1 VSDAS
6 KDWPDASTRYC
17 AVLGHPI
24 RHSASPAMQNAG
36 FSVLRLN
43 WRYLAFDVH
52 PDQLRAAVEGARVM
66 GFIGL
71 NLTVPHKLLAVNL
84 VDVLDGQAKAWGA
97 VNTIA
102 FETRVAGGNW
112 VPLGSVGA
120 IEVGDVRSRGYNTD
134 GDALVHSLREEF
146 SRESWRGASVLLL
159 GAGGAARSTALRLAQ
174 EEVGRLC
181 LANRTTARS
190 AELAKEIATHYP
202 KIKLVVSI
210 IDSKQSLQWSADAP
224 PNVTVITGFPNDQI
238 DLVINATS
246 LGLKADDPLPIS
258 AEWLRTKRPPFAY
271 DLVYRPRET
280 GFLRAAREAGCLAAN
295 GTGMLLYQ
303 GARALELWTGQTAP
317 LATMRAALE
326 ENLNQYV

>member
-1 VSDAS
+1 
-6 KDWPDASTRYC
+6 
-17 AVLGHPI
+17 
-24 RHSASPAMQNAG
+24 MQNAG
-36 FSVLRLN
+36 FSELRLN

-52 PDQLRAAVEGARVM
+52 PDQLRAAIEGARVM

-71 NLTVPHKLLAVNL
+71 NLTGPHKLLAVNL
-84 VDVLDGQAKAWGA
+84 VDVLDDQAKAWGA
-97 VNTIA
+97 VNTVV
-102 FETRVAGGNW
+102 FEMRIAGGHW
-112 VPLGSVGA
+112 VPLGSVA
-120 IEVGDVRSRGYNTD
+120 AEQVGDVRSRGCNTD

-174 EEVGRLC
+174 EEVGKIC
-181 LANRTTARS
+181 LANRTPERTII
-190 AELAKEIATHYP
+190 LAAEIARHFP
-202 KIKLVVSI
+202 KVKVEICFPSKRENQRRVDLDPSI
-210 IDSKQSLQWSADAP
+210 
-224 PNVTVITGFPNDQI
+224 TVITGFPDEQI
-238 DLVINATS
+238 DLVVNATS

-258 AEWLRTKRPPFAY
+258 AEWLRTKRPPFVY

-295 GTGMLLYQ
+295 GAGMLLYQ

-326 ENLNQYV
+326 ENLKQYV